1 MVSYLTEELIRQ
13 GHDVTLFASGDSV
26 TRAKLIPASPRA
38 LRLDETCIDQ
48 LAHHIRMVE
57 MVAKEAASFDVV
69 HYHIDY
75 LHYPFSRRSN
85 TAHVTTLH
93 GRLDIPEL
101 VPLYHEFRD
110 VPVVSISDSQRE
122 PLKWINWQATIHHGL
137 PKDLYDYHEDP
148 GKYLAFVG
156 RISPEKGVDRAI
168 ELARRAGRPL
178 KIAAKVDAADRQ
190 YFENTIEPM
199 LKDPLVEFIGEIGE
213 GEKNDFVG
221 NAQAFV
227 FLVDWP
233 EPFGLA
239 MIEAMACGTP
249 VIAFRR
255 GSIPEVIDEGES
267 GFIVKDLDEAVEAV
281 ERIETLSRKQC
292 RELFEQR
299 FSVSRMAH
307 DYVNVYRK
315 LLEGGAL
322 GSAA

>member
-1 MVSYLTEELIRQ
+1 VVSYLTEELVRQ

-26 TRAKLIPASPRA
+26 TQAKLIPASPRA

-48 LAHHIRMVE
+48 LAYHIRLVE
-57 MVAKEAASFDVV
+57 MVVKQAASFDVV

-75 LHYPFSRRSN
+75 LHYPVSRR
-85 TAHVTTLH
+85 TRTPHVTTLH

-122 PLKWINWQATIHHGL
+122 PLKWINWQTTIHHGL
-137 PKDLYDYHEDP
+137 PKDLYDYHEAA

-156 RISPEKGVDRAI
+156 RISPEKGVDCAI

-178 KIAAKVDAADRQ
+178 KIAAKVDAADRE
-190 YFENTIEPM
+190 YFQNTIEPL

-213 GEKNDFVG
+213 GEKNDFLG

-249 VIAFRR
+249 VIAFGR

-267 GFIVKDLDEAVEAV
+267 GFIVEDLDEAVRAV
-281 ERIETLSRKQC
+281 EKIQTLSRRGC
-292 RELFEQR
+292 RDLFERR
-299 FSVSRMAH
+299 FSASRMAH
-307 DYVNVYRK
+307 DYVKVYRK